1 VPDLDAE
8 PNRRSP
14 TVFLSYASED
24 RAVARS
30 IGAVLPSYG
39 IEVWY
44 DESELGGGDL
54 WDQKIR
60 QQIRECDYFMPLV
73 SAQTEARREGYFRRE
88 WRLAVERTL
97 DMVDD
102 HLFLLPIAIDDTDQS
117 AARVPEKFLA
127 VQWLKVPEGRPTPAF
142 EALCRRI
149 AAGEVA
155 ESDPKRKTTA
165 RPAARPP
172 TAPAYPEFPKEE
184 PGQRV
189 AFWAHV
195 MRWAFQSA
203 RIGFRRLPWWVRVVA
218 LSWLGIVLLSRGC
231 TPHHHE
237 ADRISSAAA
246 DKLKV
251 IAGQYQG
258 SSNAADIAKLG
269 DQIARE
275 FAEDDSDTPTARRPI
290 LAIPFTAPA
299 GNSAAEKVA
308 DSVFAMVYGRV
319 AIAHHGQVGLAPNPL
334 PACDLSSALERGR
347 ASHASYV
354 LCGAID
360 AATPNEL
367 TVKIAAVADKTI
379 LWSKS
384 YPVAGADASKVA
396 SEVAGR
402 VPSSGDE

>member
-1 VPDLDAE
+1 VPDLDAKPE
-8 PNRRSP
+8 RRSP
-14 TVFLSYASED
+14 TIFLSYASED
-24 RAVARS
+24 RAVARTL
-30 IGAVLPSYG
+30 GEVLPAYG
-39 IEVWY
+39 LEVWY

-60 QQIRECDYFMPLV
+60 RQIRECDYFMPLV

-102 HLFLLPIAIDDTDQS
+102 HLFLLPIVIDDTDQS

-127 VQWLKVPEGRPTPAF
+127 VQWLKVPAGRPTPAF
-142 EALCRRI
+142 ESLCRRI
-149 AAGEVA
+149 AAGEIA
-155 ESDPKRKTTA
+155 EADPKRKTA
-165 RPAARPP
+165 RPAAKPR
-172 TAPAYPEFPKEE
+172 TALAYPEFPKEE

-189 AFWAHV
+189 SFWAHIIGWV
-195 MRWAFQSA
+195 FQSA
-203 RIGFRRLPWWVRVVA
+203 RIAFRRLPRWARVVA
-218 LSWLGIVLLSRGC
+218 LIWLGIVLLSRGC

-237 ADRISSAAA
+237 PDRISPAAA
-246 DKLKV
+246 NKLKA

-275 FAEDDSDTPTARRPI
+275 FASEDSDTPARKPI
-290 LAIPFTAPA
+290 LAVPFTAPV
-299 GNSAAEKVA
+299 GNAAAEKVA

-319 AIAHHGQVGLAPNPL
+319 AIAHHGQVGLSPNPL
-334 PACDLSSALERGR
+334 PACDLGSALERGR

-367 TVKIAAVADKTI
+367 TVKIATVADKAI
-379 LWSKS
+379 HWSKS
-384 YPVAGADASKVA
+384 YPVNGADPATVA
-396 SEVAGR
+396 SEVAGK
-402 VPSSGDE
+402 VPSSDDD

>member
-1 VPDLDAE
+1 
-8 PNRRSP
+8 
-14 TVFLSYASED
+14 
-24 RAVARS
+24 
-30 IGAVLPSYG
+30 
-39 IEVWY
+39 
-44 DESELGGGDL
+44 
-54 WDQKIR
+54 
-60 QQIRECDYFMPLV
+60 
-73 SAQTEARREGYFRRE
+73 
-88 WRLAVERTL
+88 
-97 DMVDD
+97 
-102 HLFLLPIAIDDTDQS
+102 
-117 AARVPEKFLA
+117 
-127 VQWLKVPEGRPTPAF
+127 
-142 EALCRRI
+142 
-149 AAGEVA
+149 
-155 ESDPKRKTTA
+155 
-165 RPAARPP
+165 
-172 TAPAYPEFPKEE
+172 
-184 PGQRV
+184 
-189 AFWAHV
+189 